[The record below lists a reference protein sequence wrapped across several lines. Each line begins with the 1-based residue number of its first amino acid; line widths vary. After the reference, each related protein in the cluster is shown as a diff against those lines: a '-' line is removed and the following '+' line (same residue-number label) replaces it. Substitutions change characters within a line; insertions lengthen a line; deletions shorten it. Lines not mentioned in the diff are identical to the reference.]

1 MALDSR
7 SCPMVSAAHTLHA
20 ISDEKALSLF
30 KTIAVS
36 KSNTDILMTKLKLTR
51 KQYYSR
57 MKMLVDVGLVKRG
70 SGKYYLTSFGRIAY
84 EFYTRIQN
92 GVNNYWKIK
101 AIDSFESSSDTIPKE
116 ERVNLINAL
125 LGNDNNNKLKRILVN
140 IDIS

>member
-1 MALDSR
+1 
-7 SCPMVSAAHTLHA
+7 MVSAAHTLHA

-92 GVNNYWKIK
+92 
-101 AIDSFESSSDTIPKE
+101 
-116 ERVNLINAL
+116 
-125 LGNDNNNKLKRILVN
+125 
-140 IDIS
+140 